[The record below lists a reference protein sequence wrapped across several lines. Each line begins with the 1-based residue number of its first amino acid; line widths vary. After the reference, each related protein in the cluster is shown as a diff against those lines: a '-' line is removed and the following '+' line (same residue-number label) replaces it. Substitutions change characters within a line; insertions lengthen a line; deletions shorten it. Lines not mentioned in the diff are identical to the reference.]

1 MKALF
6 TSFKEQRYFETSIQ
20 VQGIKNVIMGYVEIT
35 CICDFPGLSHLLF
48 CFHKDAA
55 TYAFINM

>member
-20 VQGIKNVIMGYVEIT
+20 VQGITNVIMGYVEIT
-35 CICDFPGLSHLLF
+35 CICDFPGVSLLLF
-48 CFHKDAA
+48 FHKDAA